1 MNEDQQ
7 RVLEKVR
14 GGSNVCITGGA
25 GTGKSYLIGEISK
38 ALGAKKRLAVT
49 AMTGSAALLIGGTTL
64 HRRLSLRLA
73 KGTAAEIAANIS
85 KYRTRT
91 AYYDIL
97 EMDLLII
104 DECSMLNDI
113 LFDKVSKILQILRRN
128 SKPFGGIQLVLVGD
142 LYQLPPVEG
151 RYCFQS
157 EFWSKFNFD
166 ICEMTQNM
174 RQKDDEP
181 FMEMLKRLR
190 LGRCSREDLL
200 VLRSLKETRFPEG
213 IEPTKLYCKNVD
225 VDRINSDALQKIGGQ
240 LFTFPTKYTG
250 SHEASVHYAKGSN
263 IPEQVTMSV
272 GAQVMVTYNM
282 DPALGLVNGTRGVVT
297 ALVERGVTIRLLDG
311 REEIIPYIKIEQED
325 DPDVGVEFMP
335 IKLAWAVTIHKSQ
348 GMTLDAIEIDIGSN
362 IFTVGQAY
370 TALSRARNLKSV
382 RVVDVVARSF
392 CTSEDVIAFF
402 GKGLRV
408 SDSVKSN

>member
-1 MNEDQQ
+1 MNEGQEKA
-7 RVLEKVR
+7 LEKVR
-14 GGSNVCITGGA
+14 SGLNVCITGGA
-25 GTGKSYLIGEISK
+25 GTGKSFLIGEISS
-38 ALGAKKRLAVT
+38 ALRETRHLAVT
-49 AMTGSAALLIGGTTL
+49 AMTGSAALLVRGTTL

-73 KGTAAEIAANIS
+73 KGAAAEIAYNIS
-85 KYRTRT
+85 KNRRFT

-97 EMDLLII
+97 ELKLLII

-128 SKPFGGIQLVLVGD
+128 SKPFGGIQMVLVGD

-157 EFWSKFNFD
+157 PLWSQCKFD
-166 ICEMTQNM
+166 ICELTQNM

-190 LGRCSREDLL
+190 LGRCSREDLA
-200 VLRSLKETRFPEG
+200 VLRALKETQFPEG

-225 VDRINSDALQKIGGQ
+225 VDRINSEALQKIGGQ
-240 LFTFPTKYTG
+240 LFTYPTKYTG
-250 SHEASVHYAKGSN
+250 SHEASVQYAKGSN
-263 IPEQVTMSV
+263 VPEQVTMSI
-272 GAQVMVTYNM
+272 GAQVMVTYNI
-282 DPALGLVNGTRGVVT
+282 DPGLGLVNGTRGVVT

-370 TALSRARNLKSV
+370 TALSRARSLKSV
-382 RVVDVVARSF
+382 RVIDVAARSF
-392 CTSEDVIAFF
+392 CTSHDVIEFF
-402 GKGLRV
+402 RKEP
-408 SDSVKSN
+408 

>member
-7 RVLEKVR
+7 RILEKVR
-14 GGSNVCITGGA
+14 RGVNVCITGGA
-25 GTGKSYLIGEISK
+25 GTGKSYLIGEISSVLH
-38 ALGAKKRLAVT
+38 ATKRLAVT
-49 AMTGSAALLIGGTTL
+49 AMTGSAALLIRGTTL

-73 KGTAAEIAANIS
+73 KGTAAEIASNIS

-97 EMDLLII
+97 ELQLLII

-113 LFDKVSKILQILRRN
+113 LFDKVSKIFQILRRN
-128 SKPFGGIQLVLVGD
+128 SKPFGGVQMVLVGD

-157 EFWSKFNFD
+157 EFWSKCHFD
-166 ICEMTQNM
+166 ICELTQNM

-190 LGRCSREDLL
+190 LGRCSREDLA
-200 VLRSLKETRFPEG
+200 VLRSLKETQFPEG
-213 IEPTKLYCKNVD
+213 IEPTKLYCRNVD
-225 VDRINSDALQKIGGQ
+225 VDRINSDALQRIGGQ

-250 SHEASVHYAKGSN
+250 SHEASVQYARGSN
-263 IPEQVTMSV
+263 ISEQVTMSV
-272 GAQVMVTYNM
+272 GAQVMVTYNT
-282 DPALGLVNGTRGVVT
+282 DPALGLVNGTRGIVT
-297 ALVERGVTIRLLDG
+297 ALEQRAVTIRLLDG

-382 RVVDVVARSF
+382 RVVDVAARSF
-392 CTSEDVIAFF
+392 CTSRDVTDFF

-408 SDSVKSN
+408 SDSVKNN

>member
-1 MNEDQQ
+1 MNEDQKKI
-7 RVLEKVR
+7 LEKVQK
-14 GGSNVCITGGA
+14 GSNVCITGGA
-25 GTGKSYLIGEISK
+25 GTGKSYLIGEIAS
-38 ALGAKKRLAVT
+38 ALYGTKHLAVT
-49 AMTGSAALLIGGTTL
+49 AMTGSAALLIRGTTL

-73 KGTAAEIAANIS
+73 KGPASEIAYNIS
-85 KYRTRT
+85 KNRRFT

-97 EMDLLII
+97 DLNLLII

-113 LFDKVSKILQILRRN
+113 LFDKVSKVLQILRGN
-128 SKPFGGIQLVLVGD
+128 SKPFGGIQIVLVGD

-157 EFWSKFNFD
+157 ELWSKCNFD
-166 ICEMTQNM
+166 ICELTQNM

-190 LGRCSREDLL
+190 LGRCSREDLT
-200 VLRSLKETRFPEG
+200 VLRSLKETQFPEG

-225 VDRINSDALQKIGGQ
+225 VDHINSYELQKVGGQ

-250 SHEASVHYAKGSN
+250 SHEASMHYAKACN
-263 IPEQVTMSV
+263 VPEQVTVCV
-272 GAQVMVTYNM
+272 GAQVMITFNYN
-282 DPALGLVNGTRGVVT
+282 PGLGLVNGTRGIVT
-297 ALVERGVTIRLLDG
+297 TLDQKSVTIRLLDG

-325 DPDVGVEFMP
+325 DPDVGIDFMP
-335 IKLAWAVTIHKSQ
+335 LKLAWAVTIHKSQ

-370 TALSRARNLKSV
+370 TALSRARTLKSV
-382 RVVDVVARSF
+382 RVVDVASRSF
-392 CTSEDVIAFF
+392 CTSRDVIEFF
-402 GKGLRV
+402 EKR
-408 SDSVKSN
+408 

>member
-1 MNEDQQ
+1 
-7 RVLEKVR
+7 
-14 GGSNVCITGGA
+14 
-25 GTGKSYLIGEISK
+25 
-38 ALGAKKRLAVT
+38 
-49 AMTGSAALLIGGTTL
+49 MTGSAALLIRGTTL

-73 KGTAAEIAANIS
+73 KGTAAEIAHNIS
-85 KYRTRT
+85 KYRKFT

-97 EMDLLII
+97 DLDLLII

-113 LFDKVSKILQILRRN
+113 LFDKVSKVLQILRGN
-128 SKPFGGIQLVLVGD
+128 SKPFGGVQVVLVGD

-157 EFWSKFNFD
+157 PLWTKCHFE
-166 ICEMTQNM
+166 ICELTQNM

-190 LGRCSREDLL
+190 LGRCSREDLC
-200 VLRSLKETRFPEG
+200 VLRSLKETQFPEG

-240 LFTFPTKYTG
+240 LFTYPTKYTG
-250 SHEASVHYAKGSN
+250 SSEASVQYAKASTV
-263 IPEQVTMSV
+263 PEQVTVCM
-272 GAQVMVTYNM
+272 GAQVMVTYNYL
-282 DPALGLVNGTRGVVT
+282 PAAGLVNGTRGVVT
-297 ALVERGVTIRLLDG
+297 ALDQKTVTIRLLDG
-311 REEIIPYIKIEQED
+311 NEEIIPFIKIEQDD
-325 DPDVGVEFMP
+325 DPDVGLDFMP
-335 IKLAWAVTIHKSQ
+335 LKLAWAVTIHKSQ

-370 TALSRARNLKSV
+370 TALSRARNLRSV
-382 RVVDVVARSF
+382 RVVDVAARSF

-408 SDSVKSN
+408 SDSMKSN

>member
-7 RVLEKVR
+7 NVFEKVQN
-14 GGSNVCITGGA
+14 GLNVCITGGA
-25 GTGKSYLIGEISK
+25 GTGKSFLIGEISS
-38 ALGAKKRLAVT
+38 ALQTTKHLAVT
-49 AMTGSAALLIGGTTL
+49 AMTGSAALLIRGTTL

-73 KGTAAEIAANIS
+73 KGTAAEIAQNIS
-85 KYRTRT
+85 KYRRFT

-97 EMDLLII
+97 ELDMLNI

-113 LFDKVSKILQILRRN
+113 LFDKVSRVLQILRKN
-128 SKPFGGIQLVLVGD
+128 SKPFGGIQMVLVGD

-157 EFWSKFNFD
+157 SLWPDCHFE
-166 ICEMTQNM
+166 ICELTQNM

-190 LGRCSREDLL
+190 IGRCSREDLA
-200 VLRSLKETRFPEG
+200 VLRSHKGTQFPEG

-240 LFTFPTKYTG
+240 LFTYPTKYTG
-250 SHEASVHYAKGSN
+250 SPEASVKYAKASN
-263 IPEQVTMSV
+263 VPEQVTVSM
-272 GAQVMVTYNM
+272 GAQVMITYNYQ
-282 DPALGLVNGTRGVVT
+282 PALGLVNGTRGVVT
-297 ALVERGVTIRLLDG
+297 ALDQKTVTIRLLDG
-311 REEIIPYIKIEQED
+311 NEEIIPYIKIEQDD
-325 DPDVGVEFMP
+325 DPDVGLEFMP
-335 IKLAWAVTIHKSQ
+335 LKLAWAVTIHKSQ

-382 RVVDVVARSF
+382 RVVDVAARSF
-392 CTSEDVIAFF
+392 CTSMDVINFF
-402 GKGLRV
+402 EKE
-408 SDSVKSN
+408 

>member
-7 RVLEKVR
+7 GVLEKVR
-14 GGSNVCITGGA
+14 CGSNVCITGGA

-38 ALGAKKRLAVT
+38 ALGATKHLAVT
-49 AMTGSAALLIGGTTL
+49 AMTGSAALLIRGTTL

-73 KGTAAEIAANIS
+73 KGTASEIAFNIS
-85 KYRTRT
+85 KYRTCT

-97 EMDLLII
+97 DMDILII

-113 LFDKVSKILQILRRN
+113 LFDKVSKVLQILRKN
-128 SKPFGGIQLVLVGD
+128 SNPFGGIQVVLVGD

-157 EFWSKFNFD
+157 DLWTKCHFQ
-166 ICEMTQNM
+166 ICELTQNM

-200 VLRSLKETRFPEG
+200 VLRSLKETQFPEA

-225 VDRINSDALQKIGGQ
+225 VDRINSDAIQKIGGQ
-240 LFTFPTKYTG
+240 LFTYPTKYTG
-250 SHEASVHYAKGSN
+250 SSEASVRYAKACN
-263 IPEQVTMSV
+263 VPEQVMVCV
-272 GAQVMVTYNM
+272 GAQVMITFNYN
-282 DPALGLVNGTRGVVT
+282 PGLGLVNGTRGVVT
-297 ALVERGVTIRLLDG
+297 ALDQKTVTIHLLDG
-311 REEIIPYIKIEQED
+311 RNEIIPYIKIEQED
-325 DPDVGVEFMP
+325 DPDVALDFMP
-335 IKLAWAVTIHKSQ
+335 LKLAWAVTIHKSQ
-348 GMTLDAIEIDIGSN
+348 GMTLDAIEIDIGSS

-382 RVVDVVARSF
+382 RVVDVAARSF

-402 GKGLRV
+402 GNGLRV
-408 SDSVKSN
+408 SDSMKSN

>member
-7 RVLEKVR
+7 TVLEKVR
-14 GGSNVCITGGA
+14 NGRNVCITGGA
-25 GTGKSYLIGEISK
+25 GTGKSYLIG
-38 ALGAKKRLAVT
+38 ALHGTEHMAVT
-49 AMTGSAALLIGGTTL
+49 AMTGSAALLIKGTTL

-73 KGTAAEIAANIS
+73 KGSASEIASNIS

-97 EMDLLII
+97 EMKMLVI

-113 LFDKVSKILQILRRN
+113 LFDKVSRVLQILRKN
-128 SKPFGGIQLVLVGD
+128 LKPFGGVQVVLVGD

-157 EFWSKFNFD
+157 PLWSACKFE
-166 ICEMTQNM
+166 ICELTQNM

-190 LGRCSREDLL
+190 LGRCSREDLT
-200 VLRSLKETRFPEG
+200 VLRTLKETQFPEG
-213 IEPTKLYCKNVD
+213 IEPTKLYCRNVD
-225 VDRINSDALQKIGGQ
+225 VDRINTDALQKIDGQ
-240 LFTFPTKYTG
+240 PVTFPIRYTG
-250 SHEASVHYAKGSN
+250 SHEASAQYAKASN
-263 IPEQVTMSV
+263 VPEHVTV
-272 GAQVMVTYNM
+272 CIGAQVMITYNY
-282 DPALGLVNGTRGVVT
+282 DPCVGLVNGTRGVVT
-297 ALVERGVTIRLLDG
+297 AVTQKTVTIRLLDG
-311 REEIIPYIKIEQED
+311 REEIIPYITIEQED
-325 DPDVGVEFMP
+325 DPDVGLEFMP
-335 IKLAWAVTIHKSQ
+335 LKLAWAVTIHKSQ

-382 RVVDVVARSF
+382 RVVDVAARSF
-392 CTSEDVIAFF
+392 CTSRDVIDFF
-402 GKGLRV
+402 DKG
-408 SDSVKSN
+408 S